1 MRSGGR
7 LAGLYSSAETA
18 RGSSCLERRAS
29 PRAGSIR
36 STASSSIV
44 ESGLSSP
51 HQISS
56 RSPDARSL
64 TRAEL
69 VADAGMSGSCRFG
82 SAGVGADLRLAPE
95 VVSGDFV
102 AESQLLICAG
112 QTAITLTACCP
123 PRMTEGMSPVTK
135 KPVKTMATT
144 AIRAMKTFASDGGF
158 FEEKIC
164 VDTQSRVLTK
174 KVWHPVV
181 VRAVGCRFFGWFSI
195 GLIGRIPPRV
205 IRLYPSE
212 HPMDRQTPST
222 SLGISAIAVQ
232 RPNWELPNDWFGS
245 EMPRK
250 FSRHTGIESPPS
262 VAGRYLA
269 ADAAR
274 RERPG
279 LAARLVARR
288 LGLGHA
294 RTVGLNWFC
303 CGYSRALSLVER
315 RWAPQLRLADDEYI
329 LVVVASRISR
339 ITDYACAQTAGLFGD
354 MASAT
359 LLAPLASR
367 RHPPH
372 FEVLYADAR
381 REPIEQP
388 AFDFKQR
395 QDVPVPT
402 PDGGRC
408 HDGSRIVYT
417 LDGMAIAETAPRQM
431 SDAVAQALAIA
442 DLPGDAVDFVVPH
455 QAGTGIVRFTG
466 MKLEEHGV
474 RGELING
481 LTQHVGNVSGCSIP
495 FALRETWKRLGGLIA
510 CPTAAVGSP
519 GRPEV
524 LRGCVLLRS
533 TPHHDL
539 QRTQAA

>member
-1 MRSGGR
+1 
-7 LAGLYSSAETA
+7 
-18 RGSSCLERRAS
+18 
-29 PRAGSIR
+29 
-36 STASSSIV
+36 
-44 ESGLSSP
+44 
-51 HQISS
+51 
-56 RSPDARSL
+56 
-64 TRAEL
+64 
-69 VADAGMSGSCRFG
+69 
-82 SAGVGADLRLAPE
+82 
-95 VVSGDFV
+95 
-102 AESQLLICAG
+102 
-112 QTAITLTACCP
+112 
-123 PRMTEGMSPVTK
+123 
-135 KPVKTMATT
+135 
-144 AIRAMKTFASDGGF
+144 
-158 FEEKIC
+158 
-164 VDTQSRVLTK
+164 
-174 KVWHPVV
+174 
-181 VRAVGCRFFGWFSI
+181 
-195 GLIGRIPPRV
+195 
-205 IRLYPSE
+205 
-212 HPMDRQTPST
+212 MDRQTPPA
-222 SLGISAIAVQ
+222 SLGISAITVH
-232 RPNWELPNDWFGS
+232 RPSWELPNAWFGP

-250 FSRHTGIESPPS
+250 FSRHTGIESRGISLEDEVTMGIRAVRRLQAETGCDLAQCRGIMFASPSLLPPS

-269 ADAAR
+269 AAEAR
-274 RERPG
+274 RERPS
-279 LAARLVARR
+279 LAARQLARQ

-315 RWAPQLRLADDEYI
+315 RWAPRLQLAADEYI

-339 ITDYACAQTAGLFGD
+339 ITDYACTQTAGLFGD

-359 LLAPLASR
+359 LLAPLSSR

-372 FEVLYADAR
+372 FELLHADAR

-388 AFDFKQR
+388 AFDFQQR

-431 SDAVAQALAIA
+431 SDAVAQALTAV

-455 QAGTGIVRFTG
+455 QAGSGIVRFTG
-466 MKLEEHGV
+466 MKLEEYGV
-474 RGELING
+474 GGELING
-481 LTQHVGNVSGCSIP
+481 LTQRAGNVSGCSIP
-495 FALRETWKRLGGLIA
+495 FALRETWNRLGGLIA

-539 QRTQAA
+539 QRIQAA